1 MCTYCFI
8 CKNKEKEEK
17 QMSRYTGADW
27 KLSRRLNFSIL
38 ETGKELAKRPYGP
51 GQHGNDRKK
60 KPSEYGRQLIEK
72 QKLRLMYGV
81 NERQFR
87 RLFLMASSS
96 KEVTGI
102 AFMRILESRLDN
114 LVYRMGFARTRRA
127 ARQLVNHGHILVNG
141 KKVDIPSYLCKVNDV
156 ISVKETSKGL
166 KVIAEALDSMAA
178 TVKYVSVNKEQKSG
192 VYLREPERNELPAD
206 IQESQIVEFYN
217 RKL

>member
-1 MCTYCFI
+1 
-8 CKNKEKEEK
+8 
-17 QMSRYTGADW
+17 MSRYTGADW

-141 KKVDIPSYLCKVNDV
+141 KKVDIPSYLCSVNDV

>member
-1 MCTYCFI
+1 
-8 CKNKEKEEK
+8 
-17 QMSRYTGADW
+17 MSRYTGADW

-87 RLFLMASSS
+87 RLFLMASAS

-156 ISVKETSKGL
+156 ISVKESSKGL
-166 KVIAEALDSMAA
+166 KVIAEALESMAN

>member
-1 MCTYCFI
+1 
-8 CKNKEKEEK
+8 
-17 QMSRYTGADW
+17 MSRYTGADW

-114 LVYRMGFARTRRA
+114 LVYRMGFGFFSS
-127 ARQLVNHGHILVNG
+127 HHF
-141 KKVDIPSYLCKVNDV
+141 K
-156 ISVKETSKGL
+156 
-166 KVIAEALDSMAA
+166 
-178 TVKYVSVNKEQKSG
+178 
-192 VYLREPERNELPAD
+192 
-206 IQESQIVEFYN
+206 IV
-217 RKL
+217 L

>member
-1 MCTYCFI
+1 
-8 CKNKEKEEK
+8 
-17 QMSRYTGADW
+17 MSRYTGADW

-166 KVIAEALDSMAA
+166 KVIAEALDSIAA

>member
-1 MCTYCFI
+1 
-8 CKNKEKEEK
+8 
-17 QMSRYTGADW
+17 MSRYTGADW

-166 KVIAEALDSMAA
+166 KVIAEALDSMVA

>member
-1 MCTYCFI
+1 
-8 CKNKEKEEK
+8 
-17 QMSRYTGADW
+17 MSRYTGADW

-141 KKVDIPSYLCKVNDV
+141 KKVNIPSYLCKVNDV